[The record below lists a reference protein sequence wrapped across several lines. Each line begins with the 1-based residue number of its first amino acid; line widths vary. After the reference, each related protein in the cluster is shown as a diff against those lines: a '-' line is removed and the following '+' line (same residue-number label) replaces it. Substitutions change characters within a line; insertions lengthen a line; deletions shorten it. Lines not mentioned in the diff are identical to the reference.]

1 MRTRT
6 MLLVV
11 AMAAS
16 LVLGSGATLALSP
29 VRDSA
34 SAQSDFTTHAL
45 KPDASCPGPKSA
57 NFVGSRRVAQP
68 FRALHNGK
76 LKRAQ
81 VEIGASTGGT
91 YLLEIH
97 TMKAG
102 HPTNKILATT
112 NVSAQ
117 VPTNSSYA
125 TITGGFANPTK
136 VAKGK
141 RYALVVRGSSSNFG
155 LGGRFGNLCPEEAG
169 IFFFSTSETGPFTQS
184 SAGAPTLVFATFVKP
199 LRRR

>member
-1 MRTRT
+1 VRGLRIFRPAHATCLNGGEHVIEYPSCQGILSGAPAPLMQEKNLRKIAHLRDTSCPSALLWCLQSILGGTKMRTRT

-45 KPDASCPGPKSA
+45 KPDVSCPGPKSA

-91 YLLEIH
+91 YLLDPGDTHDE
-97 TMKAG
+97 
-102 HPTNKILATT
+102 
-112 NVSAQ
+112 
-117 VPTNSSYA
+117 
-125 TITGGFANPTK
+125 
-136 VAKGK
+136 
-141 RYALVVRGSSSNFG
+141 
-155 LGGRFGNLCPEEAG
+155 GR
-169 IFFFSTSETGPFTQS
+169 TSDQ
-184 SAGAPTLVFATFVKP
+184 
-199 LRRR
+199 